1 MSIYIMNGDTFR
13 NIYAKTEDPDKIL
26 KTAHVIISGRIRT
39 IGNFEEI
46 VMKKS
51 SLIPSNQLLADIG
64 SNDPVYF
71 EREYRKELKE
81 HYGFLANMVKAS
93 MKEKETIILL
103 CSKSE
108 WEIGY
113 LQIISKVIE
122 ERFHYPVYNYK
133 KVKTGKE
140 SSRSYNPEEVMKKVK
155 KALKKD
161 RITQLESKMNSVK
174 GRSQI
179 LKELTEKEMRKILD
193 SRNLYTDG
201 MSKREMKELIR
212 IYVLED

>member
-1 MSIYIMNGDTFR
+1 
-13 NIYAKTEDPDKIL
+13 
-26 KTAHVIISGRIRT
+26 
-39 IGNFEEI
+39 
-46 VMKKS
+46 
-51 SLIPSNQLLADIG
+51 
-64 SNDPVYF
+64 
-71 EREYRKELKE
+71 
-81 HYGFLANMVKAS
+81 
-93 MKEKETIILL
+93 
-103 CSKSE
+103 
-108 WEIGY
+108 
-113 LQIISKVIE
+113 
-122 ERFHYPVYNYK
+122 
-133 KVKTGKE
+133 
-140 SSRSYNPEEVMKKVK
+140 MKKVK